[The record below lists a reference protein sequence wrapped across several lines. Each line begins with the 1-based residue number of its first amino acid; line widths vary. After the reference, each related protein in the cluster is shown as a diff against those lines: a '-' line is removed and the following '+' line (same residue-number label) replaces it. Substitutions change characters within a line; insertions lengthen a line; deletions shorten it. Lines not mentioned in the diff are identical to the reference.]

1 MGNSFFSSRR
11 ARTALIASGI
21 ALAGGAGWLA
31 QAQVGGDRGIAP
43 VAASTDIQVSGVE
56 VDVSADSG
64 VEAREEAW
72 REAQVKAWKELDGP
86 DLPESRIVSLVS
98 AIVIESERLGPK
110 RYVATLGVVF
120 DRQRASAY
128 LGEDGRAAR
137 SAPMLVLPVTVS
149 GGTQLMYEQRNP
161 WQAAWA
167 EFQAGQSRIDYV
179 RPQGSGGESLL
190 LTFGQTTRR
199 SRVWWNNILDEFGAA
214 DVLVPIA
221 NLKYSYP
228 GGPIEGTFTAR
239 HGADSDFLASFTLRA
254 DNPDELPLMLA
265 KAVARFDKLFE
276 SALASGR
283 IQPDPTLDVKP
294 GELNP
299 AIQRLVDLG
308 RRLRVQDEQRAEVEA
323 APAPTTSDGALSTA
337 PIDRPPPEG
346 SVALYTVQF
355 ASPDADSFSAILADV
370 RATPGVRS
378 SGVRSTAIGGTSVL
392 TVSYSGSIGGLAD
405 ALRAKGFSVQQGPTA
420 LLISR

>member
-1 MGNSFFSSRR
+1 
-11 ARTALIASGI
+11 
-21 ALAGGAGWLA
+21 
-31 QAQVGGDRGIAP
+31 
-43 VAASTDIQVSGVE
+43 
-56 VDVSADSG
+56 
-64 VEAREEAW
+64 
-72 REAQVKAWKELDGP
+72 
-86 DLPESRIVSLVS
+86 
-98 AIVIESERLGPK
+98 
-110 RYVATLGVVF
+110 
-120 DRQRASAY
+120 
-128 LGEDGRAAR
+128 
-137 SAPMLVLPVTVS
+137 
-149 GGTQLMYEQRNP
+149 
-161 WQAAWA
+161 
-167 EFQAGQSRIDYV
+167 V

-239 HGADSDFLASFTLRA
+239 HGPDSDFLTSFTMRA
-254 DNPDELPLMLA
+254 ENPDQLPLMLA
-265 KAVARFDKLFE
+265 KAVRRFDSLFE
-276 SALASGR
+276 SALASGK

-308 RRLRVQDEQRAEVEA
+308 RRLRVQDEQRAQAEA

-392 TVSYSGSIGGLAD
+392 TVSYSGSISGLAD
-405 ALRAKGFSVQQGPTA
+405 ALRAKGFAVQQGPTA